1 MLHAEVLRD
10 MAQGSLQRV
19 MPRFAQNHFLSVLL
33 ADDAASEWLTAG
45 CTVECCAVHR
55 EAMYYYAE
63 EPAPRAERL
72 ARNELLLPC
81 HPLTVPLPFE
91 LHIAHMSDP
100 EALACM

>member
-1 MLHAEVLRD
+1 MPLPVS
-10 MAQGSLQRV
+10 GSPPGAL
-19 MPRFAQNHFLSVLL
+19 LSV
-33 ADDAASEWLTAG
+33 G
-45 CTVECCAVHR
+45 CCAVHR
-55 EAMYYYAE
+55 EAMYYYTE

>member
-1 MLHAEVLRD
+1 
-10 MAQGSLQRV
+10 

-33 ADDAASEWLTAG
+33 AGAAASEWLTAG

-81 HPLTVPLPFE
+81 HTLTAPLPFE
-91 LHIAHMSDP
+91 LHMAHMSDP
-100 EALACM
+100 EASEDQCVYYVLLKQIIN